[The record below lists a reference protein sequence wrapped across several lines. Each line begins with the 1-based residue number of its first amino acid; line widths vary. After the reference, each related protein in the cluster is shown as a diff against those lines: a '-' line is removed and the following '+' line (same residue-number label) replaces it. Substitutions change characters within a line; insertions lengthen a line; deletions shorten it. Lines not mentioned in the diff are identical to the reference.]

1 MTGQNL
7 TSHISSLTSKKH
19 YAIIVAGGSG
29 TRMQSVVPK
38 QFLLLNGLP
47 VLMHTI
53 QAFVQ
58 SSLNPSIILVLPA
71 GYHTYW
77 QQLCNTYAFTAP
89 HFLVPGGETRF
100 HSVKNGLDKITDD
113 ALVAVH
119 DAVRPLTS
127 VQIIETSYRHAQK
140 YGNAVTAVKSR
151 DSVRQLVNGRSV
163 SLRRDEIYLIQT
175 PQTFRAG
182 MLKKAYEQPFDEKFT
197 DDASVV
203 EQYGVEIHLTP
214 GDHQN
219 IKITFPEDI
228 AIAELLLNKKPPA

>member
-1 MTGQNL
+1 V
-7 TSHISSLTSKKH
+7 KH

-29 TRMQSVVPK
+29 TRMQAAVPK

-53 QAFVQ
+53 RAFEQ
-58 SSLNPSIILVLPA
+58 SCVTPDIILVLPT
-71 GYHTYW
+71 GYHVYW
-77 QQLCNTYAFTAP
+77 QQLCNVHKFTTP
-89 HFLVPGGETRF
+89 HLLVAGGETRF
-100 HSVKNGLDKITDD
+100 HSVKNGLDQILDDD
-113 ALVAVH
+113 ALIAVH

-127 VQIIETSYRHAQK
+127 RHIIETSYQHAEK

-151 DSVRQLVNGRSV
+151 DSIRQLTNGRSV
-163 SLRRDEIYLIQT
+163 SLLRDEIYLIQT
-175 PQTFRAG
+175 PQTFRADI
-182 MLKKAYEQPFDEKFT
+182 LKKAYEQQYSEKFT

-203 EQYGVEIHLTP
+203 EQYGVEIQLTE

-228 AIAELLLNKKPPA
+228 AIAELLLSKKPSA